1 MNISD
6 NIGTLLQH
14 LAFSLTRQN
23 DQILQERLGLGFSQ
37 FKILMVL
44 ERNPFIQQKDI
55 AESLGQ
61 TEASISRQIKLMV
74 ERGMLQTSI
83 SPQNRRR
90 HITTLTI
97 KGIRLYEE
105 SVKVLNAHSERTLG
119 RLSEREQQQLLATLN
134 IMHDSACAH
143 TS

>member
-44 ERNPFIQQKDI
+44 ERNPYIQQKDI
-55 AESLGQ
+55 AETLGQ

-74 ERGMLQTSI
+74 ERGMLQTSV

-97 KGIRLYEE
+97 KGMRLYEE
-105 SVKVLNAHSERTLG
+105 SVKVLNAHSEQTLG

-134 IMHDSACAH
+134 IMHDSACTH
-143 TS
+143 IS

>member
-23 DQILQERLGLGFSQ
+23 DQILQERLGLGYSQ

-44 ERNPFIQQKDI
+44 ERNPYIQQKDI
-55 AESLGQ
+55 AETLGQ

-74 ERGMLQTSI
+74 ERGMLQTSV
-83 SPQNRRR
+83 SPHNRRR

-97 KGIRLYEE
+97 KGMRLYEE
-105 SVKVLNAHSERTLG
+105 SVKVLNAHSEQILG

-143 TS
+143 TA